1 MNTNQPEN
9 RKNSPEK
16 PFSAGEIVLLVLSV
30 LLLSCGLFVFG
41 WYGST
46 YIPLRHTSEIHAKDL
61 VIRAGGQQCT
71 LEIPSGKLSIRR
83 PSRAVVGSKYHA
95 EADVVWAQPLRFK
108 DCSGGIPN
116 WDINL
121 EAQTG
126 FVGSEVIPF
135 SAIRQPVFNRNDFS
149 FQWTFTP
156 QETVAEYPSHFYLR
170 VIVANGENVV
180 ENWSLLVRDFPM
192 QNTQLFGQPIVL
204 WFIAGSFS
212 AAAGILLL
220 ILLVQKRKKTAVR
233 IKTEGNDRRGV

>member
-121 EAQTG
+121 EAQIG

-170 VIVANGENVV
+170 VYAKYTVIRSADRSLVYCRFLFCCGGYSSADPAGPEAEKNSGSDKNG
-180 ENWSLLVRDFPM
+180 
-192 QNTQLFGQPIVL
+192 
-204 WFIAGSFS
+204 
-212 AAAGILLL
+212 
-220 ILLVQKRKKTAVR
+220 RK
-233 IKTEGNDRRGV
+233 

>member
-1 MNTNQPEN
+1 MNTKQPEN
-9 RKNSPEK
+9 RKNSYKK
-16 PFSAGEIVLLVLSV
+16 PFSAGEIVLLILSV

-41 WYGST
+41 WYGTT
-46 YIPLRHTSEIHAKDL
+46 YIPLRHTSEIHSKDL

-71 LEIPSGKLSIRR
+71 LEIPSGKLSVQR
-83 PSRAVVGSKYHA
+83 PSRAVVGAKYHA
-95 EADVVWAQPLRFK
+95 KADVVWEQPLRFTN
-108 DCSGGIPN
+108 CSGGIPN

-156 QETVAEYPSHFYLR
+156 QEPVAEYPSHLYLR
-170 VIVANGENVV
+170 IIVSGRENVI

-192 QNTQLFGQPIVL
+192 QNVQLFGQPIVL

-220 ILLVQKRKKTAVR
+220 ILLLQKRKKVSGA
-233 IKTEGNDRRGV
+233 EGPGRD